1 MERLRLAPV
10 NDAGRR
16 LIEAWFEDP
25 ELARRLSPPDAAWW
39 LLQHGAPGVELWLA
53 WQGQE
58 AVGYVQ
64 GEPDERDPTTFHFA
78 FAVRP
83 GLRGRG
89 YGKRILRAM
98 LEHPSL
104 ARYRRFVASVEPD
117 NHASLRCLGSQGF
130 TRHSRSPD
138 ENGFVDM
145 AYTRHYHGEHGGPG
159 SQ

>member
-10 NDAGRR
+10 DDAGRR

-25 ELARRLSPPDAAWW
+25 ELARRLTPPDAAWW

-53 WQGQE
+53 WQRQE

-64 GEPDERDPTTFHFA
+64 GEPDEHDPTTFHFA

-89 YGKRILRAM
+89 YGKRILQAM

-104 ARYRRFVASVEPD
+104 ARYRRFVASVEHD
-117 NHASLRCLGSQGF
+117 NRASLRSLQALGFSLQ
-130 TRHSRSPD
+130 SLEPD
-138 ENGFVDM
+138 ESGFL
-145 AYTRHYHGEHGGPG
+145 ALGYAHPAP
-159 SQ
+159 